1 MERERVSASVTRR
14 LAGLMEVSVTSEA
27 DPDEETKSA
36 DQDSA
41 TEAEGATPES
51 MQTAIDAEM
60 NAGDVKV
67 GKPMLIKAWD
77 ATRNNAADEEAGRW
91 RRKRQRRL
99 DHTKARRDRRDER
112 QRLAATAVA
121 QGVAGSVTSRREG
134 GGERVEG
141 LAEGVANEQDIGMPE
156 PSPKFEE
163 AIDWSARAARA
174 LREVKARRQELEDG
188 YVDLAIAEAR
198 RQEELAAGNAVG
210 EFTTREGVAR
220 QLVTAAAGLE
230 AIGEAGVAHGDTTA
244 LQRTRARRRSERRGR
259 KARAKELRELREM
272 LERSRRPNGGY
283 YRMDGECRRG
293 RHNAARVLSLE
304 EAEAIGIA
312 LPSATKVLRSRGKR
326 RVTKQYDYHSG
337 SVYAHPRVEQGDDG
351 RQPRRVGQLRAVHAQ
366 TVESLPT
373 ARVEVKG
380 KDERIKL
387 DTGAQ
392 FSVAG
397 EAWKELGER
406 QEMLPPVDYVEGF
419 TGAVSKV
426 LGVWRFRMRT
436 QYGQYMEVD
445 ALIIEG
451 ATTEFLLGEDWML
464 SHGVKIDFVSCEMKW
479 YDGDVKKVVPFA
491 CTRTG
496 QPDDQPAKVRLVR
509 RARMQT
515 QTCRNVGVAVAAPEG
530 AVGVFM
536 PRPRTKA
543 NLLLAPTLTTVRGG
557 KIVVP
562 VLNLIGATTKLP
574 SREVLGTWAPTSDDM
589 TVMEL
594 DGELTNAKV
603 KRWLDEKFGEAKP
616 LSNEGELRMGHM
628 GTEDK
633 ELFLQLLRQYPALL
647 ERRTGCPPAT
657 TLPVEHEIHTG
668 NEPPIKV
675 RPRRYAQSEHG
686 VIDGE

>member
-1 MERERVSASVTRR
+1 METPR
-14 LAGLMEVSVTSEA
+14 LS
-27 DPDEETKSA
+27 
-36 DQDSA
+36 
-41 TEAEGATPES
+41 
-51 MQTAIDAEM
+51 
-60 NAGDVKV
+60 
-67 GKPMLIKAWD
+67 
-77 ATRNNAADEEAGRW
+77 AADSG
-91 RRKRQRRL
+91 Q
-99 DHTKARRDRRDER
+99 
-112 QRLAATAVA
+112 AAVRT
-121 QGVAGSVTSRREG
+121 AGSKGTSQG
-134 GGERVEG
+134 
-141 LAEGVANEQDIGMPE
+141 A
-156 PSPKFEE
+156 
-163 AIDWSARAARA
+163 ARAAR
-174 LREVKARRQELEDG
+174 D
-188 YVDLAIAEAR
+188 
-198 RQEELAAGNAVG
+198 VG
-210 EFTTREGVAR
+210 
-220 QLVTAAAGLE
+220 
-230 AIGEAGVAHGDTTA
+230 A
-244 LQRTRARRRSERRGR
+244 LQAAQRG
-259 KARAKELRELREM
+259 LL
-272 LERSRRPNGGY
+272 P
-283 YRMDGECRRG
+283 DGWG
-293 RHNAARVLSLE
+293 MPARVLSLE

-312 LPSATKVLRSRGKR
+312 LPSATKVLRSKGKR
-326 RVTKQYDYHSG
+326 TVTKQYDYHG
-337 SVYAHPRVEQGDDG
+337 SVYAHPRVEQGDGG
-351 RQPRRVGQLRAVHAQ
+351 RRPRRVGQLRAVHAQ

-392 FSVAG
+392 YSVAG

-406 QEMLPPVDYVEGF
+406 QNALPPVDYVEGF
-419 TGAVSKV
+419 TGVVSKV
-426 LGVWRFRMRT
+426 LGVWRFRMKT

-464 SHGVKIDFVSCEMKW
+464 SHGVKIDFVSCKMKW
-479 YDGDVKKVVPFA
+479 YDGDVKKVVPFS

-496 QPDDQPAKVRLVR
+496 QPNDQPVKVRLVR

-515 QTCRNVGVAVAAPEG
+515 QTCRNVAVAVAAPEG

-536 PRPRTKA
+536 LRPRTKA
-543 NLLLAPTLTTVRGG
+543 NLLLAPTQTTVRGG

-647 ERRTGCPPAT
+647 EPRTGCPPAT

-686 VIDGE
+686 VIDGEVKGMLKDGVIEKGDGAWGFPVVLVKKKDGSVRFCIDYRMLNAITKRDVYPLPRIDDTLDNLHGAKRYTSLDLHAGYWQVPVALKDRDKTAFVTRQGLFRFMRMPFGLANAPAPSRG